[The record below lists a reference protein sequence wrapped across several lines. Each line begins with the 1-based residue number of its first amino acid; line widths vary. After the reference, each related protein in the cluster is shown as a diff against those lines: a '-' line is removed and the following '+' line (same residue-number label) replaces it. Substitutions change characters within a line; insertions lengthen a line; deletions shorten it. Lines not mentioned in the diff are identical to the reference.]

1 MIESF
6 ITSCYTIFLFF
17 LFVVSD
23 PCDKHCWGCGI
34 RAATHNKTLIPSIF
48 KKNQNGIQQQ
58 QQNNRPPK
66 NVVNLYPPSLLNW
79 DHTLHHTK
87 RTCHMD
93 TWTFWILHRLL
104 FCKIGYI
111 FKRKKEEQHSY
122 WYCAGGSIYLWLWSI
137 LLLYTV
143 YLLV

>member
-23 PCDKHCWGCGI
+23 PCDKHCWGCRI
-34 RAATHNKTLIPSIF
+34 RAATHNKTLISSIL
-48 KKNQNGIQQQ
+48 KKNQNRIQQQ
-58 QQNNRPPK
+58 QQNNLPPK

-79 DHTLHHTK
+79 DHTLHTK
-87 RTCHMD
+87 RACHMD

-104 FCKIGYI
+104 FYKIGYI
-111 FKRKKEEQHSY
+111 FKKEN
-122 WYCAGGSIYLWLWSI
+122 GGTAQLLILCWRLYLWLWSI